1 MSLSNDVVSQFA
13 KTVNGKNKEKTESTV
28 YGTVVIYGGQR
39 YVKMDGSDLL
49 TPCDT
54 TVSANEGERVTVL
67 VKNHTATINGNLS
80 SPSARTG
87 DVEDVRE
94 QVLEVQRVVADKATI
109 KDLEVE
115 RARIEELV
123 ADNAVIKGR
132 VSASEAD
139 IGELKTNNAKITG
152 RLDANE
158 ASIKKLDAE
167 KLTAKDA
174 ELKYATV
181 EKLQATDAKV
191 GNLETDNVSVKG
203 RLDAAEGNI
212 KNHEC

>member
-1 MSLSNDVVSQFA
+1 MSLSNDVISQFA

-28 YGTVVIYGGQR
+28 YGTVAIYGGQR

-87 DVEDVRE
+87 DVEVVRE

-109 KDLEVE
+109 KDLEAE

-132 VSASEAD
+132 VSASEWCY
-139 IGELKTNNAKITG
+139 IFWGK
-152 RLDANE
+152 
-158 ASIKKLDAE
+158 
-167 KLTAKDA
+167 
-174 ELKYATV
+174 
-181 EKLQATDAKV
+181 
-191 GNLETDNVSVKG
+191 
-203 RLDAAEGNI
+203 NI
-212 KNHEC
+212 SS